1 MRNSVRK
8 VLTMSTITITAT
20 KHAREYVKELY
31 VKYDKML
38 DRAECLVF
46 DTKGCPDMSPIYERA
61 IKTRRFAY
69 NGLKA
74 VYDALDAL
82 GFMPVCKDGTFWRVL
97 DSVTFEMIGSFI
109 REYEVNADSDAAST
123 FRAVLSSFGVT
134 YTDSNTIR
142 YTYTTEE
149 R

>member
-1 MRNSVRK
+1 M
-8 VLTMSTITITAT
+8 TTITIDAT

-31 VKYDKML
+31 VTYDKLL
-38 DRAECLVF
+38 DRAEFLVF
-46 DTKGCPDMSPIYERA
+46 DTKGYPALTTVYDRA
-61 IKTRRFAY
+61 TKTRQAAY

-74 VYDALDAL
+74 IYDALDAL

-97 DSVTFEMIGSFI
+97 DSVTFERIGEFI
-109 REYEVNADSDAAST
+109 REYEGNADSDAAST

-134 YTDSNTIR
+134 YTDSTAIR
-142 YTYTTEE
+142 YTYTPEE

>member
-1 MRNSVRK
+1 
-8 VLTMSTITITAT
+8 MSNITIDIN

-31 VKYDKML
+31 VTYDKLL
-38 DRAECLVF
+38 DRADALVF
-46 DTKGCPDMSPIYERA
+46 NTKDSPALAEIYDRA
-61 IKTRRFAY
+61 IKTRQAAY
-69 NGLKA
+69 KGLKA

-82 GFMPVCKDGTFWRVL
+82 GFMPVCNDGTFWRVL
-97 DSVTFEMIGSFI
+97 DSVTFERIGSFI
-109 REYEVNADSDAAST
+109 REYEGRVDSEAAST

-142 YTYTTEE
+142 YTYTPED

>member
-1 MRNSVRK
+1 
-8 VLTMSTITITAT
+8 MSTITITAT

-31 VKYDKML
+31 VTYDKLL
-38 DRAECLVF
+38 DRAECLAF
-46 DTKGCPDMSPIYERA
+46 STKDEPALSAVYDRA
-61 IKTRRFAY
+61 IKTRQAAY

-97 DSVTFEMIGSFI
+97 DSVTFERVGSFI
-109 REYEVNADSDAAST
+109 RVYEGNADFEAAST
-123 FRAVLSSFGVT
+123 FRAILSSFGVT
-134 YTDSNTIR
+134 YTDSTTIR

>member
-1 MRNSVRK
+1 
-8 VLTMSTITITAT
+8 MSTITIDIT
-20 KHAREYVKELY
+20 KHAREYVKEIY
-31 VKYDKML
+31 VTHDKLL

-46 DTKGCPDMSPIYERA
+46 DTKGDPALSAVYDRA
-61 IKTRRFAY
+61 IKTRRAAY
-69 NGLKA
+69 DGLKA

-97 DSVTFEMIGSFI
+97 DTVTFERIGSFI
-109 REYEVNADSDAAST
+109 NEYEDCVDSEAAST
-123 FRAVLSSFGVT
+123 FRAVLASFGVT

-142 YTYTTEE
+142 YTYTPED